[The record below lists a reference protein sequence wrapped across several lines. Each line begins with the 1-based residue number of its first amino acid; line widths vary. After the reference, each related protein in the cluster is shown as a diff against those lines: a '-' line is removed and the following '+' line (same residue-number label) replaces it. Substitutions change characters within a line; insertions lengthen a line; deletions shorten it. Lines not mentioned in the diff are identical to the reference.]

1 MGYIVLSVFLIALNL
16 LYSAYAIKFS
26 KEYVQK
32 TMELKKE
39 SERNLLLKVKYANLI
54 NYTKAKKWSVEKGFV
69 PVDWKKVGFVD

>member
-1 MGYIVLSVFLIALNL
+1 MRYIVLSVFLIALNL

-26 KEYVQK
+26 REYVQK
-32 TMELKKE
+32 TMELKKG

-69 PVDWKKVGFVD
+69 PVDWEKVGFVD

>member
-1 MGYIVLSVFLIALNL
+1 MRYMVLSVFLIALNL

-32 TMELKKE
+32 TMELKKG

-69 PVDWKKVGFVD
+69 PVDWEKVGFVD

>member
-1 MGYIVLSVFLIALNL
+1 MRYIVLSVFLIAFNL
-16 LYSAYAIKFS
+16 IYSAYTIKFS
-26 KEYVQK
+26 REYVQK

-69 PVDWKKVGFVD
+69 PIDWEKVGFVD

>member
-1 MGYIVLSVFLIALNL
+1 MRYIVLSVFLIALNL
-16 LYSAYAIKFS
+16 LYSAFAIKFS
-26 KEYVQK
+26 REYVQK

-69 PVDWKKVGFVD
+69 PIDWGKVGFVD

>member
-1 MGYIVLSVFLIALNL
+1 MRYIVLSAFLIVLNL

-32 TMELKKE
+32 TTELKKE

-54 NYTKAKKWSVEKGFV
+54 NYTKAKKWSVERGFV
-69 PVDWKKVGFVD
+69 PVDWEKVGFVD

>member
-1 MGYIVLSVFLIALNL
+1 MRYIVLSVFLIALNL
-16 LYSAYAIKFS
+16 LYSAFAIKFS
-26 KEYVQK
+26 REYVQK

-69 PVDWKKVGFVD
+69 PVDWEKVGFVD

>member
-1 MGYIVLSVFLIALNL
+1 MRYIVLSVFLIALNL

-32 TMELKKE
+32 TTELKKE

-54 NYTKAKKWSVEKGFV
+54 NYTKAKKWSVERGFV
-69 PVDWKKVGFVD
+69 PVDWEKVGFVD

>member
-1 MGYIVLSVFLIALNL
+1 MRYIVLSVFLIAFNL
-16 LYSAYAIKFS
+16 IYSAFAIKFS
-26 KEYVQK
+26 REYVQK

-69 PVDWKKVGFVD
+69 PIDWEKVGFVD

>member
-1 MGYIVLSVFLIALNL
+1 MRYMVLSVFLIALNL

-69 PVDWKKVGFVD
+69 PVNWEKVSFVD